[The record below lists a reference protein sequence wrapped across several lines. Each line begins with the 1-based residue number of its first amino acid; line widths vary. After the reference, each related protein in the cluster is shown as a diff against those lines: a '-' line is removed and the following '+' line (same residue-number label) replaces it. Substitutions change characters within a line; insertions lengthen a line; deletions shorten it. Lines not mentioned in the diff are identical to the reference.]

1 MRIRLYGR
9 LGDAIG
15 QETDVDSPEGSTVA
29 EIRHLL
35 VATHPSAI
43 GPLARAR
50 ACMNDRLVG
59 DDQRLSPHDILEF
72 LPPVSGG

>member
-15 QETDVDSPEGSTVA
+15 PEIELTGAGATVGDVRQSLAANHASAAATLERSRALIADRFVTD
-29 EIRHLL
+29 
-35 VATHPSAI
+35 
-43 GPLARAR
+43 
-50 ACMNDRLVG
+50 DRLVG
-59 DDQRLSPHDILEF
+59 ESEALEF